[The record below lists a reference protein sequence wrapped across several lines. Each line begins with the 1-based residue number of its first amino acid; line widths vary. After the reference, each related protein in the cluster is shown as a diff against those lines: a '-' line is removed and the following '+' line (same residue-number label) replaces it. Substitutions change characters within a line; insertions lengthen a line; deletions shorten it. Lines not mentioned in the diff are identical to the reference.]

1 MSFARA
7 HDGFTAVELL
17 VAMTLGVGL
26 FVATLTVLDA
36 FQRDN
41 RFNVLRNETQD
52 NARFA
57 IDRLA
62 RELRNVS
69 APSVKE
75 AGALE
80 QAAPYSLTFQTINST
95 PASKGEIESNVTNA
109 MRVRYCLD
117 DANPGNEILW
127 RQTMHWKTELP
138 PALPTSSDCP
148 DLDVFDWERSEELVT
163 NITNRIGGQET
174 RPLFVYGPT
183 GASLTSQ
190 ITAVEPTIYT
200 DLNPGGRPGERQITT
215 TIYLRNQNRTPVA
228 AFTATEL
235 GKHHVYLNASESL
248 DPNGLALSYRWW
260 DTGSQLSTTS
270 QQYETPELT
279 EGSAHTFKL
288 EVKNPGGLSSV
299 AEQVFQVK

>member
-17 VAMTLGVGL
+17 VAMTLGVSL

-41 RFNVLRNETQD
+41 HFNVLRDETQD
-52 NARFA
+52 NARTA
-57 IDRLA
+57 VDRLA

-80 QAAPYSLTFQTINST
+80 QAKRYSLTFQTINST

-109 MRVRYCLD
+109 MRVRYCLNNT
-117 DANPGNEILW
+117 NPSDEVLW
-127 RQTMHWKTELP
+127 RETMRWKTELP
-138 PALPTSSDCP
+138 PPLPTSTACP
-148 DLDVFDWERSEELVT
+148 DLNVFDWEHTEELVT
-163 NITNRIGGQET
+163 NITNRIGGQT
-174 RPLFVYGPT
+174 RALFVYGPA

-190 ITAVEPTIYT
+190 ITSVEPTIYT
-200 DLNPGGRPGERQITT
+200 DLNPGGRPGERQINT
-215 TIYLRNQNRTPVA
+215 TIYLRNQNRAPA
-228 AFTATEL
+228 ASFTVTEL
-235 GKHHVYLNASESL
+235 GKHHVYLNASESV
-248 DPNGLALSYRWW
+248 DPNGLALSYQWW
-260 DTGSQLSTTS
+260 DNGSLLSTTS
-270 QQYETPELT
+270 QQYETPELV

-288 EVKNPGGLSSV
+288 EVKNPGGLSST
-299 AEQVFQVK
+299 AEQVFVVK